1 MRLWRRLRWKLRGL
15 ATWASFSHVHGP
27 RRVHLA
33 DDQVALI
40 LVGRDAGYFLADHI
54 AHHLGLGVHHVV
66 YVDNGSTDDSIE
78 IVKKF
83 PRVTIVRTP
92 SNFRYREI
100 WIRYFAIT
108 RYVRGGWRLAIDPDE
123 IFDFPGSDHLRLPD
137 LVRLLAARGQ
147 SAVVAQMLEMVPPG
161 DLDAAQ
167 QGRFADA
174 IRRFN
179 RYDLRNITRLP
190 YHGSGL
196 RWSNFLDDN
205 KVTNPEIPVMFG
217 GLRNRVFGEN
227 CCLTKHALFRMQ
239 PGVRPMR
246 HPHVSTGLTCADFS
260 AVLKHYKFAGDVVRR
275 ESKLLAENRV
285 AHGEAALRMAKMQN
299 GTAVDL
305 GSATLESDPDIEK
318 LVDQGFLQISEAA
331 RAALSLRQTPR

>member
-1 MRLWRRLRWKLRGL
+1 MRLWRRLRWELKGL

-27 RRVHLA
+27 RLVHLT

-40 LVGRDAGYFLADHI
+40 LVGRDAGYYLAEHI
-54 AHHLGLGVHHVV
+54 AHHLDLGVHHVV
-66 YVDNGSTDDSIE
+66 YVDNDSTDNSIE

-83 PRVTIVRTP
+83 PCVTIARTS
-92 SNFRYREI
+92 SNFRYREG

-108 RYVRGGWRLAIDPDE
+108 RYLRGGWRLAIDPDE
-123 IFDFPGSDHLRLPD
+123 IFDFPGSDYLRLPD
-137 LVRLLAARGQ
+137 LVRILAARGQ

-161 DLDAAQ
+161 DLDAAP
-167 QGRFADA
+167 QGSFAEA
-174 IRRFN
+174 IRSFN
-179 RYDLRNITRLP
+179 HYDLRNITRRS

-196 RWSNFLDDN
+196 HWGNFLEDN
-205 KVTNPEIPVMFG
+205 RVTNSEIPVMFG
-217 GLRNRVFGEN
+217 GLRNTVFGEN

-285 AHGEAALRMAKMQN
+285 AHGETALRMAKMQ
-299 GTAVDL
+299 GRTAVDL
-305 GSATLESDPDIEK
+305 GSAALESDPDIEK
-318 LVDQGFLQISEAA
+318 LLAQGFLQMSPEA
-331 RAALSLRQTPR
+331 RAALSVIGTKP